1 MIRAALYGG
10 NKDTIAEAHD
20 LFTAHKDAI
29 IDLPAAVRAAILLN
43 EVRAYGSEALFESF
57 LQAYRRS
64 SDANFKQNLQVAMTQ
79 TKEPVILE
87 AIVAKFKEAD
97 TIKPQDLRGWFYSVL
112 ANPLGE
118 QLAWDWI
125 RTNWQWLLDTVGGD
139 MSFTSYIQ
147 MIARVFRTSE
157 RLAEYKAFFE
167 PKLNTPGLTRE
178 ITMGINVITSRVA
191 LITAEKEAV
200 NKSIAREI

>member
-1 MIRAALYGG
+1 
-10 NKDTIAEAHD
+10 
-20 LFTAHKDAI
+20 
-29 IDLPAAVRAAILLN
+29 V
-43 EVRAYGSEALFESF
+43 
-57 LQAYRRS
+57 
-64 SDANFKQNLQVAMTQ
+64 QVAMTQ
-79 TKEPVILE
+79 KKEPVILE
-87 AIVAKFKEAD
+87 AIVAKVKEAD

-118 QLAWDWI
+118 QLAWNWM